1 MGNPFHH
8 KEKGDGK
15 VMKCFTRRGVR
26 DNNPAKGRYKKDIV
40 TVITP
45 SLHF

>member
-15 VMKCFTRRGVR
+15 VMKCFARRGVR